1 MGAAHRANARD
12 ERQRGAGMSTSADGR
27 PYEVHPKEKLRGPVV
42 LRRERRIEPTTTD
55 QRLLDSRGPSD
66 WVHTDPWRVMRI
78 QAEFVEGFGMLAEL
92 PRAVTVFGSARTPR
106 DHIEYAQGRA
116 LGTALAE
123 AGFAV
128 ITGGGPGAMEAANK
142 GCSEAGGFSVG
153 LGIELPFEQGLN
165 DWVDLGINFRYFFAR
180 KTMFVKYSQAFVCL
194 PGGFGTL
201 DELFEALTLVQTK
214 KVTKFPV
221 VLLGSEY
228 WGGLYEWIKNT
239 VLAYGKIGEK
249 DLALLHVTDDVDDAV
264 KTVQEAWRAWEEAH

>member
-1 MGAAHRANARD
+1 
-12 ERQRGAGMSTSADGR
+12 MSTSADGR

-106 DHIEYAQGRA
+106 DHFEYAQGRA

-128 ITGGGPGAMEAANK
+128 ITGGGPGTMEAANK

-228 WGGLYEWIKNT
+228 WGGLYEWIKTT
-239 VLAYGKIGEK
+239 VLGNGKIGEK
-249 DLALLHVTDDVDDAV
+249 DLALLHLTDDVDDAV
-264 KTVQEAWRAWEEAH
+264 KIVQDAWRAWEEAH